1 MANLS
6 DFTKEIL
13 DKITCFGHDDQ
24 SIGLAVLSTVI
35 KYLEKEQKRV
45 VKELMEDKNLSIEE
59 LPQKDQELCTD
70 FCYAIE
76 RLSEHCKQMLKI
88 NKIYKKIKKIEEM
101 DINEYKEIAKL
112 EKTFQDA
119 KDKGVL

>member
-1 MANLS
+1 MTNLS

-13 DKITCFGHDDQ
+13 EKITCFGHDDKLL
-24 SIGLAVLSTVI
+24 GLAVLSTVI

-45 VKELMEDKNLSIEE
+45 VKELMEDKDLSIEQ
-59 LPQKDQELCTD
+59 LSQKDQELCFTLS
-70 FCYAIE
+70 YAIE
-76 RLSEHCKQMLKI
+76 KLYEYYKHLTKL

-101 DINEYKEIAKL
+101 DIDEYKEIKKL
-112 EKTFQDA
+112 EKTFKDA